1 MVDRKAPPSTPKS
14 PSQLPGLPTKGM
26 GGIQITP
33 LPGAGA
39 ASKTPA
45 AKPASPQP
53 AGERSLAFGEVDL
66 GGSDE
71 PLPEMASQ
79 EKAPAKAAR
88 APAAK
93 PGAPAPRP
101 PLKAKAEEAES
112 PVEDAEPVA
121 PPPEKERPYIRVH
134 SSSPKRDSGKI
145 VRLVVIV
152 VVALAVLGGAIF
164 GVMKFIESRKL
175 AQEEEI
181 KKLDR
186 SSLDR
191 LKNEAA
197 RNQGITP

>member
-1 MVDRKAPPSTPKS
+1 MVDRKAPPSNPKS
-14 PSQLPGLPTKGM
+14 PSQLPGHPAKGG

-33 LPGAGA
+33 LPGAGPVG
-39 ASKTPA
+39 KTPV

-53 AGERSLAFGEVDL
+53 GNERPLAFGEVDL

-79 EKAPAKAAR
+79 EKPS
-88 APAAK
+88 AK

-101 PLKAKAEEAES
+101 PTKAKAEEVES
-112 PVEDAEPVA
+112 SEKDAEPAA
-121 PPPEKERPYIRVH
+121 PPPEKVRPYIRVH
-134 SSSPKRDSGKI
+134 SSAPKRDSGKI

-152 VVALAVLGGAIF
+152 AVALAVLGGAIF
-164 GVMKFIESRKL
+164 GVMKFIESRRL